1 MKWVGVYFLALFV
14 LAQLLAGCNSPVKA
28 MNLLTPDRVG
38 YGISNST
45 MTGLGIGNKTMRNQ
59 EEALELDF
67 RGESEGSM
75 IWLEWDFP
83 SWREPNDYDRYTRAK
98 IRDLNYRM
106 SMMEAEEKNNRL
118 LDKWLVGRGHE

>member
-1 MKWVGVYFLALFV
+1 MKYIISFYWVIGVCVALST
-14 LAQLLAGCNSPVKA
+14 GCNSPVKA
-28 MNLLTPDRVG
+28 MNILTPDRVG

-45 MTGLGIGNKTMRNQ
+45 MTGLGMGNKTMKNQ
-59 EEALELDF
+59 AEPLELEF